1 MKKTI
6 LAALIAIAAGAAHA
20 QAVGVQ
26 WGNIVYASATG
37 ERTVLTDTGADASPV
52 LSPDGRLVAFTRLRQ
67 GEQAESDDPQSGPL
81 ADVYV
86 MRLADR
92 HVTKIVSAAHSNDP
106 EGELSGIRSLTFS
119 PDGARLYLETPAW
132 AVAGAIHAAPVQGG
146 HQRFVTDG
154 NGFAVVRHGKY
165 VGDLVVRKHRYMAGR
180 GSWNPEVIVS
190 VAGKDVRV
198 LGEFGDD
205 EHAVGRAL
213 RNVEAQ
219 Q

>member
-6 LAALIAIAAGAAHA
+6 LAALLALAAASAHA
-20 QAVGVQ
+20 QSVGVQ

-67 GEQAESDDPQSGPL
+67 GEQAGSDDPQSGPL

-86 MRLADR
+86 MRLADH

-106 EGELSGIRSLTFS
+106 TAELSGIRSLTFS
-119 PDGARLYLETPAW
+119 VDGATLYFETPAW
-132 AVAGAIHAAPVQGG
+132 AVAGAIHAVPLHGG
-146 HQRFVTDG
+146 QRFVTDG
-154 NGFAVVRHGKY
+154 NGFAVVSHGKY
-165 VGDLVVRKHRYMAGR
+165 VGDLVVKKHRYMAGR

-190 VAGKDVRV
+190 AAGKDVRV

-205 EHAVGRAL
+205 EYAVGRAL